1 MQKENIRHIVEM
13 GLTLLAQAS
22 MPLKFQEQAFETTVY
37 LINRLPTL
45 VLKNRSSYQALYYQK
60 PNLIHLKVFG
70 SECFP
75 YTCPYNIYKLE
86 FRSKPCFFLGYSLSH
101 KGYKCFHLEI
111 GRTFI
116 SRHVIF
122 NELSFPFNNL
132 QSKIIHSKPPTH
144 VTILTHFDP
153 CSSNVPSQSLPS
165 ISQQSQIPNS
175 STIDTSSS
183 EESPTQNFDTLVPA
197 DPHISTLSTH
207 PI

>member
-1 MQKENIRHIVEM
+1 M

-22 MPLKFQEQAFETTVY
+22 MPLKFWEQVFGTTVY

-45 VLKNRSSYQALYYQK
+45 VLKNRLPYQALYYQK

-86 FRSKPCFFLGYSLSH
+86 FRSKPCIFLGYSLSH

-153 CSSNVPSQSLPS
+153 CSSNVLLNLFHQFL
-165 ISQQSQIPNS
+165 
-175 STIDTSSS
+175 S
-183 EESPTQNFDTLVPA
+183 EVKSPTLQL
-197 DPHISTLSTH
+197 
-207 PI
+207 